1 MMTRIAR
8 GLAGAALAMA
18 LAATTACGGGGDP
31 DPIDPTAPTTEPT
44 ASPEPDSGDSIGTLY
59 PGKGGGGQAAPARMP
74 TAKVGEPRSGRMK
87 VKNSSREPM
96 NFAPPQTSDDDP
108 EAGET
113 TADLGTCTGTL
124 APDESCEMTVQ
135 HTAYQPGSYTG
146 TLTVQTSQGETL
158 TVPFSG
164 EAVEDSPTETVSP
177 STETPLPTEPTPTDT
192 PLPTEPTETETDIK
206 TEP

>member
-1 MMTRIAR
+1 MTRIAR
-8 GLAGAALAMA
+8 GLAGTALVVA
-18 LAATTACGGGGDP
+18 LAATAAACGANGENGNGV
-31 DPIDPTAPTTEPT
+31 PTETTDAPTP
-44 ASPEPDSGDSIGTLY
+44 SPEPDSGDSIGTLY

-74 TAKVGEPRSGRMK
+74 TAKVGEPRSGKMK

-177 STETPLPTEPTPTDT
+177 SETPLPTEPTPTDT
-192 PLPTEPTETETDIK
+192 PLPTEPTETETDTE

>member
-1 MMTRIAR
+1 MTRIAR

-31 DPIDPTAPTTEPT
+31 EPIDPTAPTTEPT
-44 ASPEPDSGDSIGTLY
+44 TSPEPDSGDSIGTLY

-74 TAKVGEPRSGRMK
+74 TAKVGEPRRGTIK

-96 NFAPPQTSDDDP
+96 NVAAAQTSDDDP
-108 EAGET
+108 EVGET
-113 TADLGTCTGTL
+113 SADLGSCAGML
-124 APDESCEMTVQ
+124 APGESCEMSIQ
-135 HTAYQPGSYTG
+135 HTAYEPGPYTG

-164 EAVEDSPTETVSP
+164 EAIEDSPTDTVSP
-177 STETPLPTEPTPTDT
+177 STETPLPTEPTETES
-192 PLPTEPTETETDIK
+192 PLPTETTATETDIE